1 MKRTTI
7 LCLGLLLQLSLL
19 AQPKFTL
26 KSANDFF
33 DKGDY
38 YNAIVNYEIYLG
50 IRKPVVSFT
59 PYGQKKIYPIAKTDS
74 AAAAD
79 NIIATSQL
87 VTAPIAYKLGESY
100 RSQNHYTRA
109 EKCYARLL
117 QSPSTAYPLARYW
130 YAVCL
135 RSNNK
140 LEEASTQLKTFIAEN
155 QSDNARVAMA
165 NKELATISFINQQLS
180 SDKQKQFSVKKL
192 KGNIEQ
198 AEGAYAPVFIKDTL
212 VFTSARIVDTVNKY
226 SHTNT
231 HVNHLFANTIT
242 NSDSISGKATMIRFP
257 SRLSVN
263 EATATFTPDNS
274 KLFFSR
280 SIVEKGKTTYSIY
293 VSRKE
298 NDNKWGDPIKLDEK
312 INKTGYNSIQPS
324 VSSDGKYLL
333 FASDRD
339 GGKGGYDI
347 WASPLDIS
355 GNAGEPFNLVE
366 INTAA
371 DEQAPYYHT
380 ASHSLV
386 FASKG
391 YDGMGGFD
399 LYAATGEILSLQAP
413 INLGYPVNSPK
424 DDIYFFSTSTDSLLK
439 KAYISSDRA
448 SDCCLEIFAL
458 NKTYIPKKYKHTI
471 IGTVKDCNT
480 GNPIASASIIV
491 SKYNKENGTI
501 STDEAGGFSIK
512 NAKAVTSL
520 TISKVGYTTTE
531 KTTPIYK
538 KPLTEDVVDTVM
550 VCLTPTP
557 VEAPKTVEQVKDSIN
572 ISDKPLIVY
581 FDFDKSVVKK
591 EGVLVLNEVV
601 SILKKYPAISL
612 TLNIS
617 GHTDALGSDEYNQK
631 LGQSRAEACKAYIVS
646 QGIDA
651 SRMTLTSYGKK
662 TPAAANTTAN
672 NTDNPEGRALNRRVE
687 IKINAST
694 NK

>member
-1 MKRTTI
+1 MKRTSI

-59 PYGQKKIYPIAKTDS
+59 PYGQKKIYPVAKADS

-87 VTAPIAYKLGESY
+87 VTAPIAYKLAESY
-100 RSQNHYTRA
+100 RSQNHYIRA

-117 QSPSTAYPLARYW
+117 QIPDTAHPLARYW

-140 LEEASTQLKTFIAEN
+140 LEEATAQLKTFISEN
-155 QSDNARVAMA
+155 QANNARVAMGS
-165 NKELATISFINQQLS
+165 KELATISFINQQLS
-180 SDKQKQFSVKKL
+180 SDKQKQFTVKKL
-192 KGNIEQ
+192 KGNIDQ

-212 VFTSARIVDTVNKY
+212 VFTSARIVDSVNKY

-242 NSDSISGKATMIRFP
+242 SSDSISGKATMIRFP
-257 SRLSVN
+257 SKASIN

-280 SIVEKGKTTYSIY
+280 SSIEKGKTSYAIY
-293 VSRKE
+293 LSRKE
-298 NDNKWGDPIKLDEK
+298 ADSKWGEPIKLDEK
-312 INKTGYNSIQPS
+312 INKAGYNAIQPS
-324 VSSDGKYLL
+324 VSADGKYLL

-347 WASPLDIS
+347 WASPLDIT
-355 GNAGEPFNLVE
+355 GNTGEPINLVE

-380 ASHSLV
+380 ASKSLV

-391 YDGMGGFD
+391 YEGMGGFD
-399 LYAATGEILSLQAP
+399 IYAASGELSALKAP
-413 INLGYPVNSPK
+413 VNLGYPVNSPK

-458 NKTYIPKKYKHTI
+458 NKTYIPKQYKHMI
-471 IGTVKDCNT
+471 VGSVKDCNT

-491 SKYNKENGTI
+491 SKYKKQSGTI
-501 STDEAGGFSIK
+501 NTDASGNFSIK

-520 TISKVGYTTTE
+520 TVSKAGYTTTE
-531 KTTPIYK
+531 KATPIYK
-538 KPLTEDVVDTVM
+538 KPLTQDVVDTVV

-557 VEAPKTVEQVKDSIN
+557 IEVPKTVEQVKDSIN
-572 ISDKPLIVY
+572 ISDKSLIVY
-581 FDFDKSVVKK
+581 FDFDKSAVKK
-591 EGVLVLNEVV
+591 EGVVVLDEVV
-601 SILKKYPAISL
+601 SILKKYPSISL
-612 TLNIS
+612 TLDIS
-617 GHTDALGSDEYNQK
+617 GHTDAMGSDEYNQK

-651 SRMTLTSYGKK
+651 SRMALTSYGKK

-694 NK
+694 KK